1 MEKNVFSLHS
11 NAKLFKTNTVV
22 QIAYKQTNAFL
33 FSKGD
38 FSAFLTLPT
47 MAGQLHS
54 NSPPSPECLFCEPE
68 HVIEKATSTLKS
80 HLFPLRII

>member
-1 MEKNVFSLHS
+1 MEINVFSLHS
-11 NAKLFKTNTVV
+11 NAKLFKTNAVV
-22 QIAYKQTNAFL
+22 QIVYKQTNALL

-54 NSPPSPECLFCEPE
+54 N
-68 HVIEKATSTLKS
+68 
-80 HLFPLRII
+80 